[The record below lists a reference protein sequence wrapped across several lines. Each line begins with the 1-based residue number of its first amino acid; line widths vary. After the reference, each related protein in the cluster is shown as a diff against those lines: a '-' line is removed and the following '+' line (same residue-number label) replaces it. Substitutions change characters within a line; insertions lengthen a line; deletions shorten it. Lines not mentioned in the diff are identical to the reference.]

1 MINELRFPKNYW
13 TGLVVVLTAYTFV
26 QLFFYHPV
34 ISISSFFVQYRQ
46 FFRWV
51 TITLVYMTG
60 AVVLRKTDEAWLK
73 YVWHLIHLLLIFYL
87 LLIAFVEYFILPV
100 PYGIRAS
107 VAPVVEF
114 LVSPLLYMGAGVV
127 YVSIHRQ
134 SLG

>member
-1 MINELRFPKNYW
+1 
-13 TGLVVVLTAYTFV
+13 
-26 QLFFYHPV
+26 
-34 ISISSFFVQYRQ
+34 
-46 FFRWV
+46 
-51 TITLVYMTG
+51 MTG
-60 AVVLRKTDEAWLK
+60 AVVLRKTGEAWLK